1 MVLEIKSRR
10 KTYKLTEKDRI
21 MYNGKAY
28 ILMTQTVRDNFI
40 DIHPTLTTSLVQKLI
55 KEGKLELANGKFVS
69 DYTGAEYDMY
79 IVSKN

>member
-21 MYNGKAY
+21 MFNGKVY

-40 DIHPTLTTSLVQKLI
+40 DIHPTLTTSLVKKLI
-55 KEGKLELANGKFVS
+55 KEGKLVLVRGKYIS
-69 DYTGAEYDMY
+69 SMTGMEYDMY
-79 IVSKN
+79 TVSKN